1 MITKQQFAINKH
13 IERQFEEAEEDARA
27 KAGAIE
33 ISENINPGI
42 RIIPPEE
49 VEGKELP
56 PPKGLLGIEE
66 GRYSCPAAKKG
77 REHVSNFTITPLYL
91 LRDSKNPKRV
101 MEITNIYGEKIVVCC
116 PVKAL
121 TSPREFSAIV
131 EGKGNFVPSF
141 TSAQFSII
149 KEYLYQ
155 YEETAEEITVL
166 GYQPE
171 TGYYAFA
178 NGVFDGKDFYQANE
192 YGIVKIRDHRYYLP
206 AFSIVNEDAER
217 EYHNERKFVYE
228 HGKTSF
234 QAWANQLVKVF
245 GDNAKI
251 GICFLVAAAFRDIVF
266 AHANCFPLLFL
277 FGPKGTG
284 KTTFRQAM
292 KRIFGN
298 YGPNDAIGLES
309 ASSSKGFARKLAQI
323 RNGMEAFEEYKNK
336 IDRQLIGM
344 LKNVYDGIGYERAQS
359 SNDNRTHATLVNSAV
374 ILGGQ
379 EMPTKEN
386 ALFSRVVMLTFD
398 RTKFDEQERQA
409 FGELEEMIAEGMG
422 NVLLEI
428 LQHRETVS
436 KEFYRQFSKIYSQL
450 RRDPDTQHMDE
461 RTLTNTAALLAPFS
475 ALCSSLKFPFTYE
488 EIVSNFKGRIKAQHS
503 QMTKTN
509 EVNQF
514 WQVFEALE
522 GKSIYG
528 GRHYLVKEEI
538 IYIHMESVFPIYYE
552 QAVKQNINA
561 LDQSTLESYLT
572 MQPYFEE
579 SKEKDRK
586 KERITMNNGDVSKVK
601 RCLKFR
607 HKDLDFDFL
616 QSPI

>member
-1 MITKQQFAINKH
+1 MNKQEFAIDKS
-13 IERQFEEAEEDARA
+13 IERQFEALEEEARA

-33 ISENINPGI
+33 ITENTEPGI
-42 RIIPPEE
+42 RIIPPAEIQ
-49 VEGKELP
+49 GKKLP
-56 PPKGLLGIEE
+56 PPSGVLGIEE
-66 GRYSCPAAKKG
+66 GRYMCPAAKKG
-77 REHVSNFTITPLYL
+77 REPVSNFTITPLYL

-101 MEITNIYGEKIVVCC
+101 MEITNINGEKIVVCC

-121 TSPREFSAIV
+121 TSPREFSTIV

-141 TSAQFSII
+141 TSSQFSII

-155 YEETAEEITVL
+155 HEETAEEITVL

-178 NGVFDGKDFYQANE
+178 NGVFDGKDFYHANE
-192 YGIVKIRDHRYYLP
+192 YGIVKIGEHQFYLP
-206 AFSIVNEDAER
+206 AFSIVNEDAES

-234 QAWANQLVKVF
+234 EAWANQLVKVF

-251 GICFLVAAAFRDIVF
+251 GVCFLVAAAFRDIVF
-266 AHANCFPLLFL
+266 THANCFPLLFL

-292 KRIFGN
+292 KRLFGN

-323 RNGMEAFEEYKNK
+323 KNGLEAFEEYKNK

-344 LKNVYDGIGYERAQS
+344 LKNVYDGIGYERAQT

-386 ALFSRVVMLTFD
+386 ALFSRVVMLTFHK
-398 RTKFDEQERQA
+398 TKFNDEERQA

-428 LQHRETVS
+428 LQHRELVS
-436 KEFYRQFSKIYSQL
+436 KEFFRQFSKIYSQL
-450 RRDPDTQHMDE
+450 RRDEDTKQMDE
-461 RTLTNTAALLAPFS
+461 RTLSNMAALLAPFS
-475 ALCSSLKFPFTYE
+475 ALCSVLKFPFTYE
-488 EIVSNFKGRIKAQHS
+488 EIFSSFKGRIKAQHK
-503 QMTKTN
+503 QMIKTN

-514 WQVFEALE
+514 WQVFDVLE
-522 GKSIYG
+522 GKSIHRG
-528 GRHYLVKEEI
+528 EHYLVKDEI
-538 IYIHMESVFPIYYE
+538 IYIHYESVFRIYNDE
-552 QAVKQNINA
+552 ATRQNINA
-561 LDQSTLESYLT
+561 LDKSTLESYLT
-572 MQPYFEE
+572 MQPYFVE
-579 SKEKDRK
+579 SKDKGRTR
-586 KERITMNNGDVSKVK
+586 ERITMNSGESSKVK
-601 RCLKFR
+601 RCIKF
-607 HKDLDFDFL
+607 KYEELNLEFL
-616 QSPI
+616 EPTI